1 MLKVIIADDEERVC
15 RLVQVL
21 ADWDALGMEVAGT
34 ASNGLEALELVKQ
47 VRPDILITDIRMPG
61 CYGLELIQHAK
72 ESLPQLEIVIIS
84 GYAHFEYAQSAIK
97 HGVGDYLLKPIQKGE
112 LMATLRKL
120 GDRCRSRQAQG
131 QQAVRQYSQE
141 DLFRLQ
147 NRLVLDLAQRRLKSP
162 SAKLLEQE
170 YHVSVQPGLLQVM
183 LLKLDYDLE
192 QFSPASVGVIWEKA
206 KKIFEPLL
214 QPVCH
219 GIVFYFQDAWGCA
232 ILNYSPSQREALRSR
247 LREGLNQLVAQQ
259 ALFGP
264 VECSLGLSTPT
275 DRPEE
280 LPQRFWESNDAIC
293 ERLLEGS
300 GRMLEGRPASSALAE
315 ENLLE
320 RYGRSVELL
329 MDTLGQFQAQQA
341 AQQLEESAMAV
352 PGVRGRELL
361 ELVRSAGKLFALRVC
376 GEDARQ
382 ETEHFEKQCLQ
393 CSRASDLFV
402 CLRQFQGHLLE
413 RTLQRRESGSQ
424 RPIRVAKQYVQSHYS
439 QNITLE
445 DVCAATGFSVSY
457 FSALFKKE
465 TGEGFAKY
473 LTRVRMER
481 AKELLQETNLP
492 VAEICSQ
499 VGYGDL
505 KHFNQT
511 FKKVTSL
518 SPGQY
523 RKLYG

>member
-1 MLKVIIADDEERVC
+1 MLKVVIADDEERVC

-34 ASNGLEALELVKQ
+34 AANGLEALELVKQ
-47 VRPDILITDIRMPG
+47 IRPDILITDIRMPG

-72 ESLPQLEIVIIS
+72 EILPQLEIVIIS

-112 LMATLRKL
+112 LMSTLKKL
-120 GDRCRSRQAQG
+120 GDRCRARQAEG
-131 QQAVRQYSQE
+131 QQAIRQYSPA
-141 DLFRLQ
+141 DRFRLQ
-147 NRLVLDLAQRRLKSP
+147 NRLILDLAERRLNAP
-162 SAKLLEQE
+162 SATLLEQE
-170 YHVSVQPGLLQVM
+170 YCFPVQHGLLQIM

-206 KKIFEPLL
+206 KKIFEPILL
-214 QPVCH
+214 PMCH
-219 GIVFYFQDAWGCA
+219 GLVFYFQDSWGCA
-232 ILNYSPSQREALRSR
+232 ILNYPPAQREALRGR

-264 VECSLGLSTPT
+264 VACSLALSTPT

-280 LPQRFWESNDAIC
+280 LPQRFGEVNDTIC

-300 GRMLEGRPASSALAE
+300 GRLLEGRPAASCLAD

-320 RYGRSVELL
+320 RYGRNVELL
-329 MDTLGQFQAQQA
+329 KDTLGQLQAGQA
-341 AQQLEESAMAV
+341 AAQLEESAMAV

-361 ELVRSAGKLFALRVC
+361 ELVRAAGKLFALRIC

-382 ETEHFEKQCLQ
+382 QTERFERQCQQ
-393 CSRASDLFV
+393 CSRAPELFA
-402 CLRQFQGHLLE
+402 CLRAFQQRLLE
-413 RTLQRRESGSQ
+413 STLQRRESESQ
-424 RPIRVAKQYVQSHYS
+424 RPIRVAKQYVQRHYS
-439 QNITLE
+439 ENITLE
-445 DVCAATGFSVSY
+445 DVCAAAGFSVSY